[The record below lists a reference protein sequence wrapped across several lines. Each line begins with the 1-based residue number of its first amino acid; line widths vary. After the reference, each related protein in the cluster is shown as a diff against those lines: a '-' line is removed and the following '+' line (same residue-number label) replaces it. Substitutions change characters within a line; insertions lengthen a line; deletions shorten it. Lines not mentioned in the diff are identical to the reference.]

1 MLRRRPPRST
11 TCPSDPVGGPGRL
24 RPERILRHAGDGAAA
39 PAAIGRAIERTPPLH
54 DRSGGVCLLGFV
66 CGRMFTGVFV
76 CRGRSLDG
84 DSFAGRDV
92 RRAFIRAADRNRP
105 ERLSHA
111 VTPSCGA
118 CGSEHAEPCP
128 CLCGNASDRS
138 MPDLCPCLCGNA
150 SDRSLLPTLP
160 DGSGGSSR
168 RGGSAA
174 FMAGAWRGSGLSLRP
189 VALRALSFARG
200 GHAAIRRGIFRA
212 SPCRPAGGCRPRPL
226 RRRSCRP
233 PRSPCPP

>member
-39 PAAIGRAIERTPPLH
+39 PAAFGRAIERTPPL
-54 DRSGGVCLLGFV
+54 RSCSGGVCLRADAHRGV
-66 CGRMFTGVFV
+66 RSTGVYSSVGPKPSGEPPPCRDAFV
-76 CRGRSLDG
+76 RSLR
-84 DSFAGRDV
+84 F
-92 RRAFIRAADRNRP
+92 
-105 ERLSHA
+105 
-111 VTPSCGA
+111 GA
-118 CGSEHAEPCP
+118 CRALPVSVRQCVGSKHA
-128 CLCGNASDRS
+128 RS
-138 MPDLCPCLCGNA
+138 LSMLVRNA

-168 RGGSAA
+168 RGESAA

>member
-1 MLRRRPPRST
+1 MQRRRLF
-11 TCPSDPVGGPGRL
+11 VGFCLWADVHRGIRLPG
-24 RPERILRHAGDGAAA
+24 A
-39 PAAIGRAIERTPPLH
+39 
-54 DRSGGVCLLGFV
+54 
-66 CGRMFTGVFV
+66 
-76 CRGRSLDG
+76 
-84 DSFAGRDV
+84 FAGRDV

-105 ERLSHA
+105 ERLPHA

-138 MPDLCPCLCGNA
+138 MPDLCPCLCGMRRTA
-150 SDRSLLPTLP
+150 LF
-160 DGSGGSSR
+160 SR
-168 RGGSAA
+168 RCRTEAA
-174 FMAGAWRGSGLSLRP
+174 DPPLRDDPPLSWPAWCGSGLSLRP

>member
-39 PAAIGRAIERTPPLH
+39 PAAIGRAIERTPPL
-54 DRSGGVCLLGFV
+54 RSCSGGVCLLGFV

-76 CRGRSLDG
+76 CRGRSLEG
-84 DSFAGRDV
+84 MFAGR
-92 RRAFIRAADRNRP
+92 
-105 ERLSHA
+105 LSRGRKELAHV

-138 MPDLCPCLCGNA
+138 MPDLCPCLCGMRRTA
-150 SDRSLLPTLP
+150 LF
-160 DGSGGSSR
+160 SR
-168 RGGSAA
+168 RCRTEAA
-174 FMAGAWRGSGLSLRP
+174 DPPLRDDPPLSWPAWCGSGLSLRP